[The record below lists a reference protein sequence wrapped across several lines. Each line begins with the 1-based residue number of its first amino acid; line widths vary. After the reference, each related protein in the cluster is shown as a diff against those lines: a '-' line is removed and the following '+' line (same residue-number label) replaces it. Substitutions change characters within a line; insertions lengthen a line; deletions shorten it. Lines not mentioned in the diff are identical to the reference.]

1 MFSPFKNILVVG
13 ATGSIGSIM
22 LQALVNEPSFTVS
35 ALQRASSKGKLP
47 SKVRVITIEDSYP
60 SDALVAAF
68 SGQDAIVNCMT
79 SLAVSDQF
87 RFVDAAVDAK
97 VKRYVAS
104 EYGLNNN
111 NPEARAFNSVF
122 REKGEI
128 QDYLRSKESTG
139 LEWMAIACGMWIK
152 WSTLHDFLGMHIKE
166 KMFVLWDDGNGWFST
181 TTEDN
186 TTLAM
191 VNALSKKWE
200 ETKNKVIWLS
210 DFAVTQ
216 NMLLETIVR
225 VGGQEFAV
233 EKVDSYQLIKEKQA
247 AVAAGDPYAIYP
259 LIETGFVTGRFGGHL
274 EKEGTIMNDILG
286 LPKKD
291 WDSVVREALNAIEQA
306 KLEV

>member
-1 MFSPFKNILVVG
+1 MSSPFKRILVVG

-22 LQALVNEPSFTVS
+22 LQALVKESSFTVS
-35 ALQRASSKGKLP
+35 TLQRASSKGKLP

-60 SDALVAAF
+60 SDALVDAF
-68 SGQDAIVNCMT
+68 SGQDAVINCMT

-111 NPEARAFNSVF
+111 KPEARALNSVF

-128 QDYLRSKESTG
+128 QDYLRSKEATG

-152 WSTLHDFLGMHIKE
+152 WSALHNFLGMHIKE
-166 KMFVLWDDGNGWFST
+166 KKFVLWDDGNGWFST

-186 TTLAM
+186 TALAM
-191 VNALSKKWE
+191 VNALSKKWDD
-200 ETKNKVIWLS
+200 TKNKVVWLS
-210 DFAVTQ
+210 DFAITQ
-216 NMLLETIVR
+216 NILLETIER
-225 VGGQEFAV
+225 VGDQKLAI
-233 EKVDSYQLIKEKQA
+233 EKVDSNQLIKKNQA
-247 AVAAGDPYAIYP
+247 EVAAGDSNAIYA

-274 EKEGTIMNDILG
+274 EKEGTIMNEILG
-286 LPKKD
+286 LPKKNLD
-291 WDSVVREALNAIEQA
+291 DVVGEALKAVEAI
-306 KLEV
+306 

>member
-1 MFSPFKNILVVG
+1 
-13 ATGSIGSIM
+13 
-22 LQALVNEPSFTVS
+22 
-35 ALQRASSKGKLP
+35 
-47 SKVRVITIEDSYP
+47 
-60 SDALVAAF
+60 
-68 SGQDAIVNCMT
+68 MT
-79 SLAVSDQF
+79 SLAVNDQF

-111 NPEARAFNSVF
+111 KPEARALNSVF

-152 WSTLHDFLGMHIKE
+152 WSALHDFLGMHIKE
-166 KMFVLWDDGNGWFST
+166 NKFVLWDDGNGWFSA

-186 TTLAM
+186 TALAM

-210 DFAVTQ
+210 DFAITQ
-216 NMLLETIVR
+216 NMLLEAIER
-225 VGGQEFAV
+225 VGGQKLAV
-233 EKVDSYQLIKEKQA
+233 EKIDSYQFIKEKQA
-247 AVAAGDPYAIYP
+247 EVAAGDSYAIYS

-274 EKEGTIMNDILG
+274 EKEGTIMNEVLG
-286 LPKKD
+286 LPKKNLD
-291 WDSVVREALNAIEQA
+291 DVVKEALKAVEEA
-306 KLEV
+306 

>member
-1 MFSPFKNILVVG
+1 MSSPFKNILVVG

-47 SKVRVITIEDSYP
+47 AKVRVITIEDSYP

-68 SGQDAIVNCMT
+68 SGQDAIINCMT

-111 NPEARAFNSVF
+111 KPEARALNSVF

-139 LEWMAIACGMWIK
+139 LEWMAIGCGMWIK
-152 WSTLHDFLGMHIKE
+152 WSALHDFLGMHIKE
-166 KMFVLWDDGNGWFST
+166 KKFVLWDDGNGWFST

-186 TTLAM
+186 TSLAM

-200 ETKNKVIWLS
+200 ETKNKVVWLS
-210 DFAVTQ
+210 DFAITQ
-216 NMLLETIVR
+216 NMLLETIER
-225 VGGQEFAV
+225 VSGQKLAV

-247 AVAAGDPYAIYP
+247 AVAAGDSYAVYP
-259 LIETGFVTGRFGGHL
+259 LIETGFVTGRFGGHI
-274 EKEGTIMNDILG
+274 EKEGTIMNEVLG
-286 LPKKD
+286 LPKKNLD
-291 WDSVVREALNAIEQA
+291 DVVREALKAVEEA
-306 KLEV
+306 

>member
-1 MFSPFKNILVVG
+1 MSSPFKRILVVG

-22 LQALVNEPSFTVS
+22 LQALAKESSFTVS
-35 ALQRASSKGKLP
+35 ALQRASSQGKLP
-47 SKVRVITIEDSYP
+47 SNVEVITIEDSYP

-68 SGQDAIVNCMT
+68 SGQDAVINCMT

-111 NPEARAFNSVF
+111 NPDARALNSVF

-128 QDYLRSKESTG
+128 QDYLRSKEAAG

-152 WSTLHDFLGMHIKE
+152 WSALHDFLGMHINK
-166 KMFVLWDDGNGWFST
+166 KKFVVWDDGNGWFST

-186 TTLAM
+186 TALAM

-200 ETKNKVIWLS
+200 DTKNKIIWLS
-210 DFAVTQ
+210 DFAITQ
-216 NMLLETIVR
+216 NTLLETIER
-225 VGGQEFAV
+225 VGGQKLAV

-247 AVAAGDPYAIYP
+247 EVAAGDPYAIYS

-274 EKEGTIMNDILG
+274 EKEGTIMNEVLG
-286 LPKKD
+286 LPKKNLD
-291 WDSVVREALNAIEQA
+291 DVVREALKAVNA
-306 KLEV
+306 

>member
-1 MFSPFKNILVVG
+1 MSSPFKRILVVG

-22 LQALVNEPSFTVS
+22 LQALVKESSFTVS
-35 ALQRASSKGKLP
+35 TLQRASSKGKLP

-60 SDALVAAF
+60 SDALVDAF
-68 SGQDAIVNCMT
+68 SGQDAIINCMT

-111 NPEARAFNSVF
+111 KPEARALNSVF

-128 QDYLRSKESTG
+128 QDYLRSKEATG

-152 WSTLHDFLGMHIKE
+152 WSALHNFLGMHIKE
-166 KMFVLWDDGNGWFST
+166 KKFVLWDDGNGWFST

-186 TTLAM
+186 TALAM
-191 VNALSKKWE
+191 VNALSKKWDD
-200 ETKNKVIWLS
+200 TKNKVVWLS
-210 DFAVTQ
+210 DFAITQ
-216 NMLLETIVR
+216 NILLETIER
-225 VGGQEFAV
+225 VGDQKLAI
-233 EKVDSYQLIKEKQA
+233 EKVDSNQLIKKNQA
-247 AVAAGDPYAIYP
+247 EVAAGDSNAIYA

-274 EKEGTIMNDILG
+274 EKEGTIMNEILG
-286 LPKKD
+286 LPKKNLD
-291 WDSVVREALNAIEQA
+291 DVVGEALKAVEAI
-306 KLEV
+306 